1 MENSKALSPEV
12 RSIIDKL
19 GTQIAEYGEAFS
31 ILGREI
37 EKLEHFHIELEN
49 IGERVQIEAANVF
62 IDLETKVNDTIS
74 RLDSKSEVIMRIDSE
89 WESIR
94 ELQEELSRLQAKLRV
109 GLLELSQATETFK
122 TKSEME
128 LESTL
133 NHIKMRLDKEIESEI
148 GKMEMHLALKLK
160 NFDVK
165 QQSLEHRTIA
175 MNDSFAREINAQNE
189 DIEMLKE
196 KLLAHKMASDDM
208 RKKFEASMQ
217 DQFEAMKLRLE
228 QFEENRKK
236 IDRIK
241 EKNPEK
247 DNDYSKDIK
256 DLRSALTRH
265 SALLEEFMK
274 KSSGAMTAA
283 IVGIAVA
290 VIALIL
296 SIVK

>member
-19 GTQIAEYGEAFS
+19 GKQIAEYGEAFA
-31 ILGREI
+31 ILGEEI
-37 EKLEHFHIELEN
+37 EKLEHFHIDLEN
-49 IGERVQIEAANVF
+49 VAERVQIESANVF
-62 IDLETKVNDTIS
+62 IDLETKVSDTVS

-89 WESIR
+89 WEAIR
-94 ELQEELSRLQAKLRV
+94 DLQSELSKLQDKLRV

-122 TKSEME
+122 TKSDLE

-133 NHIKMRLDKEIESEI
+133 NHIKLRLDKEIEAEI

-165 QQSLEHRTIA
+165 QQSLEHKTMT
-175 MNDSFAREINAQNE
+175 MNDSFVREINAQNE
-189 DIEMLKE
+189 DIDMLKE
-196 KLLAHKMASDDM
+196 KMLSHKMASDDL

-217 DQFEAMKLRLE
+217 DQFEAMKIRLE

-241 EKNPEK
+241 DQNPEK
-247 DNDYSKDIK
+247 EIDYSKDIK
-256 DLRSALTRH
+256 DIRSAMARQN
-265 SALLEEFMK
+265 ALLEELMK
-274 KSSGAMTAA
+274 KSSGAMSAA

-290 VIALIL
+290 AVALIL

>member
-49 IGERVQIEAANVF
+49 IGERVQIESANIF
-62 IDLETKVNDTIS
+62 IDLESKVNDTVS

-89 WESIR
+89 WETIR
-94 ELQEELSRLQAKLRV
+94 ELQAELSRLQDKLRV
-109 GLLELSQATETFK
+109 GLLELSQATETFR
-122 TKSEME
+122 TKSDME

-133 NHIKMRLDKEIESEI
+133 NHIKMRLDKEIEAEI

-165 QQSLEHRTIA
+165 QQSLEHKTMT
-175 MNDSFAREINAQNE
+175 MNDSFIREINAQNE
-189 DIEMLKE
+189 DIEIIKE
-196 KLLAHKMASDDM
+196 KLLAHKMASDDV

-217 DQFEAMKLRLE
+217 DQFEAMKIRLE

-236 IDRIK
+236 IDRMK
-241 EKNPEK
+241 EQNPEK
-247 DNDYSKDIK
+247 ENDYSKDIK
-256 DLRSALTRH
+256 DMRSALTRQN
-265 SALLEEFMK
+265 ALFEELMK
-274 KSSGAMTAA
+274 KSSGAMTSA
-283 IVGIAVA
+283 IVGIAIAA
-290 VIALIL
+290 VALIL

>member
-49 IGERVQIEAANVF
+49 IGDRVQIEAANVF
-62 IDLETKVNDTIS
+62 IDLETKVSNTIS

-89 WESIR
+89 WEAIR
-94 ELQEELSRLQAKLRV
+94 ELQEELSRLQDKLRV

-122 TKSEME
+122 TKSELE

-133 NHIKMRLDKEIESEI
+133 NHIKMRLGKEIEAEI

-165 QQSLEHRTIA
+165 QQSLEHRTIT
-175 MNDSFAREINAQNE
+175 MNDSFVREINAQNE
-189 DIEMLKE
+189 DIEMVKE
-196 KLLAHKMASDDM
+196 KLLAHKMASDDL

-241 EKNPEK
+241 EQNPEK
-247 DNDYSKDIK
+247 ENDCSKEIK

-265 SALLEEFMK
+265 NALLEELMK

-290 VIALIL
+290 AIALIL